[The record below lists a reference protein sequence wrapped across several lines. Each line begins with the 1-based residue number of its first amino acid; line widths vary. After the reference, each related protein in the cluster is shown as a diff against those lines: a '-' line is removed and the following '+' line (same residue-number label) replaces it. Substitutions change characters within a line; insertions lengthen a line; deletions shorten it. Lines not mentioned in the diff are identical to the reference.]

1 MQRWPIIAL
10 PIASN
15 RQFHGAGARS
25 LLILPAMPLDQN
37 DTGKLIFGSSFQL
50 VTVCTHRYRTEPSNE
65 CPVLALFDVRRDA
78 AICPESEHKP
88 TLRGHRECVAIDPTA
103 TLAARP

>member
-1 MQRWPIIAL
+1 M
-10 PIASN
+10 
-15 RQFHGAGARS
+15 
-25 LLILPAMPLDQN
+25 LILPAMPLDQN

-78 AICPESEHKP
+78 AKCLHLGEQRTS
-88 TLRGHRECVAIDPTA
+88 LECAQDDASDPLLPFA
-103 TLAARP
+103 DQFCCDAQRRCQM